1 MATCQVVIDTIDDYV
16 DIDIIMMLTMLMMIP
31 LAMTIKV
38 ISIRGRVDEAGQIL
52 EKAALMNNRT
62 GVSKVW
68 ASVSS

>member
-1 MATCQVVIDTIDDYV
+1 MASCQVVVDTIDDYV
-16 DIDIIMMLTMLMMIP
+16 DIDMTLSMLMMIT
-31 LAMTIKV
+31 LVMTIKV
-38 ISIRGRVDEAGQIL
+38 FFIRGRVDEAGQIL

>member
-16 DIDIIMMLTMLMMIP
+16 DIDIIIMLTMLMM
-31 LAMTIKV
+31 MTIKV
-38 ISIRGRVDEAGQIL
+38 IFIRGRVDEAGQIL

-68 ASVSS
+68 PPVSSWL

>member
-16 DIDIIMMLTMLMMIP
+16 DIDIIMMLTMLMM
-31 LAMTIKV
+31 MTIKV
-38 ISIRGRVDEAGQIL
+38 IFIRGRVDEAGQIL

-68 ASVSS
+68 PPVSS

>member
-16 DIDIIMMLTMLMMIP
+16 DIDIIMMLTMLMI
-31 LAMTIKV
+31 MTIKV
-38 ISIRGRVDEAGQIL
+38 IFIRGRVDEAGQIL

-68 ASVSS
+68 PPVSS